1 MQDKV
6 ALVGTRSGIAAAS
19 TLNVLRALNMHKN
32 TDTLKRV
39 VEYCE
44 EMAKYLEE

>member
-19 TLNVLRALNMHKN
+19 ALNVMKSFKMHIN
-32 TDTLKRV
+32 NDTLQKV
-39 VEYCE
+39 VEYN
-44 EMAKYLEE
+44 MNLADYLET